1 MVDTVA
7 RARLFPTEDPEKVRK
22 ALLNLFPAAEVTTE
36 GDEMIARTEDL
47 SRFKELIRNHRIL
60 DSTRAVMLRGA
71 SEGMITF
78 QLNKQAAYVS
88 KISFAE
94 GRPPLG
100 PISVEMTVSDPGAI
114 VDDVAPGTVDGVIP

>member
-1 MVDTVA
+1 MVDTVV
-7 RARLFPTEDPEKVRK
+7 RASLFPTEDPEKVRN

-36 GDEMIARTEDL
+36 EDEMIARTKDL

-60 DSTRAVMLRGA
+60 DSTRAIMLRGA
-71 SEGMITF
+71 SEGTITF
-78 QLNKQAAYVS
+78 QLNKQAAYVG

-100 PISVEMTVSDPGAI
+100 PIMVEMTVSDPKAT
-114 VDDVAPGTVDGVIP
+114 VDDVAPSTVDGVIP